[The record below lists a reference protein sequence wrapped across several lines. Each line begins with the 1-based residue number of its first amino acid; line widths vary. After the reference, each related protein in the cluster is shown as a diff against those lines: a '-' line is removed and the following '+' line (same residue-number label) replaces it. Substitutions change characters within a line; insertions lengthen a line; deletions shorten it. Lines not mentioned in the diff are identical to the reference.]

1 MISSEEKQVPTDN
14 KTRAQKQ
21 WYVLHTY
28 SGYEDIAAENL
39 RQRIK
44 SLNMKDKIFNVLVP
58 KEKKIKIRNNKR
70 VNIEEKIFPGYIL
83 VEMIVDNESW
93 YIVRSTPKITGVI
106 GSGTIP
112 IPVTES
118 EMTLIQ
124 KNLQQKKIKIKIDVK
139 IGDMVKIVDG
149 PLKNFEGKI
158 NNIDF
163 INEKIIVNVN
173 MFDRDTSVELDLLQ
187 IKKL

>member
-1 MISSEEKQVPTDN
+1 MISSEEKQVPIGN
-14 KTRAQKQ
+14 KTRTQKQ